1 MEAAGKTIVITGA
14 SKGLGR
20 EIAVRL
26 SQKHAN
32 VILVAR
38 SKNLL
43 EQLQKE
49 IAELTGRPPLV
60 IACDIADENDV
71 NRMATIVREKF
82 KCVDVLINNA
92 GIGIHKVA
100 EQMTN
105 EEMRKQFAVN
115 VFGPFYCI
123 KALLPLLKAGSAG
136 YVLNVSSLA
145 SSVSFADNSVYAA
158 TKFALSG
165 FSEGLRHEMKK
176 FNIRVGLFL
185 PGVMNTTFQEDRAGN
200 GHKVPSFLI
209 LDPKKA
215 AGVVEKMIGKRKK
228 RVYLYRWM
236 LWLMKM
242 KQWFA

>member
-1 MEAAGKTIVITGA
+1 MEAADKTIVITGA

-20 EIAVRL
+20 EIAIRL
-26 SQKHAN
+26 GQKYAN
-32 VILVAR
+32 IVLVAR

-49 IAELTGRPPLV
+49 ILEQSGKTPLV

-71 NRMATIVREKF
+71 QRMATIVREKF
-82 KCVDVLINNA
+82 ESVDVLINNA
-92 GIGIHKVA
+92 GIGIHKIA

-115 VFGPFYCI
+115 VFGAFYCI
-123 KALLPLLKAGSAG
+123 KAMLPLLKLSKSG
-136 YVLNVSSLA
+136 YILNVSSLA
-145 SSVSFADNSVYAA
+145 SRVSFADNSVYAA

-165 FSEGLRHEMKK
+165 FSEGLHYEMKK
-176 FNIRVGLFL
+176 NDIKVGLFL
-185 PGVMNTTFQEDRAGN
+185 PGVMDTAFQQDREEGT
-200 GHKVPSFLI
+200 HKVPSFLI

-236 LWLMKM
+236 LWLMKI